1 MAEVREIFVE
11 QPGEDVIATLEK
23 ALDMARN
30 GELSSVG
37 VAYVF
42 RNGRG
47 GQAWSSIPNVSL
59 MIGSAARLLH
69 HMNRVADPTDPV
81 TPLKEG
87 A

>member
-1 MAEVREIFVE
+1 MAEVRELIVE
-11 QPGEDVIATLEK
+11 QPGEDVIATLEN
-23 ALDMARN
+23 ALAMARN
-30 GELSSVG
+30 GELSSIG
-37 VAYVF
+37 LAYVF

-69 HMNRVADPTDPV
+69 HMNRVADPHDPV
-81 TPLKEG
+81 TPVKDG